1 MSFINFDEISL
12 CTDLI
17 DYVEGINGLSSNSA
31 SPTDTWILTFK
42 PDAPIYH
49 RYKKIDDCFFK
60 IFIDTS
66 TYKLNPDYEYSEQL
80 EGLSYER
87 DVYSDVIYPLIQNNV
102 CSNFVKYLSSAN
114 CTYDNLL
121 NLLKSNGGSNNEKK
135 LLRNISYMYENNKGR
150 PSITSNLLGKP
161 LSPSFC
167 ELAKKLDYWI
177 LCTKNMTNPKFL
189 YNLLIDRSL
198 TKQNLFEL
206 MFQIAISC
214 HVMSLS
220 HATHNDLHYKNIFV
234 ETSSSPNTYKYIIG
248 ENENDFDEYII
259 TSKYNTYIYDF
270 DRAYVQNMGHNPLL
284 EGWAC
289 DDYYQC
295 NKYIDNK
302 DIVFVLSQ
310 IYEETASNDIKKII
324 IEIVKKND
332 RIQNKI
338 IEQKL
343 NSAINHSL
351 PSEDY
356 ERYFNN
362 TLEILKN
369 IHVFY
374 KVGITSEPEPIEK
387 ENIFLCLESFFDR
400 NGRFMENTCRDAY
413 DRIVSDISQKYF
425 EPPSLSRE
433 LSGPYYSPLSSSK
446 QKFKKDDIVYVDEIG
461 RAYIKNYD
469 YETNTYTIMAED
481 IDTEFDNIEEEYIRR
496 LSSKKSSRSD
506 GKTSVRKS
514 SRKKKSV
521 RKSSRSDG
529 KSSVRKSSRK
539 KKKSR
544 SKRKKKL

>member
-1 MSFINFDEISL
+1 MTFINFDEISL
-12 CTDLI
+12 CTDLVH
-17 DYVEGINGLSSNSA
+17 YVDRINGLSSNSA

-42 PDAPIYH
+42 PEAPIYH

-66 TYKLNPDYEYSEQL
+66 KYKLNPDYEYLNQL

-102 CSNFVKYLSSAN
+102 CSNFVKYLSSGC

-121 NLLKSNGGSNNEKK
+121 NLLNSNGRNNEKK
-135 LLRNISYMYENNKGR
+135 LLRNISYMYENGTDR
-150 PSITSNLLGKP
+150 PSITSNLLGRP

-167 ELAKKLDYWI
+167 ELAKNLDYWI
-177 LCTKNMTNPKFL
+177 LCTKNMTKPKFL
-189 YNLLIDRSL
+189 YNLLNDRSL
-198 TKQNLFEL
+198 TTQSLLEL

-220 HATHNDLHYKNIFV
+220 HTTHNDLHYKNIFV
-234 ETSSSPNTYKYIIG
+234 ETSSSANTYKYIIG

-270 DRAYVQNMGHNPLL
+270 DRAYVENIGENPLL

-302 DIVFVLSQ
+302 DIVFILSQ
-310 IYEETASNDIKKII
+310 IYEESMNNDIKNFI

-332 RIQNKI
+332 TITNRIIK
-338 IEQKL
+338 EKL
-343 NSAINHSL
+343 NMAINHSL
-351 PSEDY
+351 PSEHY

-369 IHVFY
+369 IHAFY
-374 KVGITSEPEPIEK
+374 KVEITSEPEPIEK

-400 NGRFMENTCRDAY
+400 NGRFMENRCKDAY

-433 LSGPYYSPLSSSK
+433 LSGPYYSP
-446 QKFKKDDIVYVDEIG
+446 
-461 RAYIKNYD
+461 
-469 YETNTYTIMAED
+469 
-481 IDTEFDNIEEEYIRR
+481 
-496 LSSKKSSRSD
+496 RSD
-506 GKTSVRKS
+506 GKK
-514 SRKKKSV
+514 RKKSRRKSV
-521 RKSSRSDG
+521 RK
-529 KSSVRKSSRK
+529 KS

-544 SKRKKKL
+544 SRKNCKLTTSCRFH

>member
-1 MSFINFDEISL
+1 MSFINFDKISL

-17 DYVEGINGLSSNSA
+17 HYVERINGLSSNSA

-60 IFIDTS
+60 IFIEPSSILD
-66 TYKLNPDYEYSEQL
+66 PDYEYLNEL

-102 CSNFVKYLSSAN
+102 CSNFVKYLSSGY

-121 NLLKSNGGSNNEKK
+121 DLLNYNGSNNERK
-135 LLRNISYMYENNKGR
+135 LLRNISYMYENGKDR

-161 LSPSFC
+161 PSPSFC
-167 ELAKKLDYWI
+167 ELAKNLDYWI

-189 YNLLIDRSL
+189 YDLLIDDKILTMQSL
-198 TKQNLFEL
+198 LEL
-206 MFQIAISC
+206 MFQISISC
-214 HVMSLS
+214 HVMSMS
-220 HATHNDLHYKNIFV
+220 HTTHNDLHCKNIFV
-234 ETSSSPNTYKYIIG
+234 ETSSSENTYKYIIG
-248 ENENDFDEYII
+248 KNENDFDEYII

-270 DRAYVQNMGHNPLL
+270 DRAYVENMGRNPLL

-302 DIVFVLSQ
+302 DLIFVLSQ
-310 IYEETASNDIKKII
+310 IYEYIRNRDIKNFI

-332 RIQNKI
+332 AIQDKI
-338 IEQKL
+338 IKEKL
-343 NSAINHSL
+343 NMAINHSL

-369 IHVFY
+369 IHAFY
-374 KVGITSEPEPIEK
+374 KVGITSEPEEK
-387 ENIFLCLESFFDR
+387 EKVFLCLESFFDR
-400 NGRFMENTCRDAY
+400 NGRFMENECKDAY

-425 EPPSLSRE
+425 EPPSVSRE
-433 LSGPYYSPLSSSK
+433 LSREYYSPK
-446 QKFKKDDIVYVDEIG
+446 
-461 RAYIKNYD
+461 
-469 YETNTYTIMAED
+469 
-481 IDTEFDNIEEEYIRR
+481 
-496 LSSKKSSRSD
+496 SD
-506 GKTSVRKS
+506 G
-514 SRKKKSV
+514 
-521 RKSSRSDG
+521 
-529 KSSVRKSSRK
+529 K
-539 KKKSR
+539 KKKSIKKSR
-544 SKRKKKL
+544 SRRSSQKKSRSRKNKK